1 MRLCDEKKRWWNAYL
16 LQNKT
21 KHLLTEK
28 QLIEDCQR
36 GVKTSQYELVRR
48 YSPMLMA
55 ACRRYVKN
63 EAIAKD
69 VLQESLIRIFKNIK
83 KFQPTGP
90 FENWM
95 RRITVRCAFTALD
108 KTKIKKEIE
117 LTDHHLDSS
126 VAPDVFSY
134 LGLEE
139 LTRIIET
146 LPIGYRT
153 VFNLNVIEGYSHGE
167 IGELLQIKE
176 STSRSQLTRA
186 KKLLQEKLRAINYQK
201 KTSA

>member
-1 MRLCDEKKRWWNAYL
+1 M
-16 LQNKT
+16 
-21 KHLLTEK
+21 LTEK

-36 GVKTSQYELVRR
+36 GVKTSQYELVRL

-69 VLQESLIRIFKNIK
+69 VLQESLIRIFTNIK
-83 KFQPTGP
+83 KYQPTGP

-126 VAPDVFSY
+126 VAPDVFNY

-153 VFNLNVIEGYSHGE
+153 VFNLNVIEGYSHKE
-167 IGELLQIKE
+167 IGKFLQIKE
-176 STSRSQLTRA
+176 SASRSQLSRA
-186 KKLLQEKLRAINYQK
+186 KKLLQEKLSAINYKK
-201 KTSA
+201 KTSV